1 MEKKEYKC
9 LVVDDEPVAIRIIK
23 NYLSHFS
30 AFELVAGC
38 TNPIE
43 ALSFLQKGDIDLV
56 FLDIEMPVLT
66 GLELIKT
73 LKVTP
78 CIIFT
83 TAHRNFAV
91 EAFDIE
97 ALDYL
102 LKPITLERFTK
113 SINRFIDSKTVLPIN
128 STEDNTD
135 FIIIKSD
142 KKNHRIKF
150 NDIVFIESMA
160 DYVIVHLGSEK
171 FITKERISHFEEK
184 LPSSQFLRVHRGY
197 IVNLS
202 LITSFYG
209 YTLELGKKKI
219 PVGRNFKAQL
229 DETLRK

>member
-1 MEKKEYKC
+1 MEKKKYKC
-9 LVVDDEPVAIRIIK
+9 LIVDDEPVAIRILK
-23 NYLSHFS
+23 SHLSHFS

-73 LKVTP
+73 LSVPP

-91 EAFDIE
+91 EAFEIE

-102 LKPITLERFTK
+102 LKPITLERFAK
-113 SINRFIDSKTVLPIN
+113 SVNRFIELKKQPEPEGGKDDAGV
-128 STEDNTD
+128 
-135 FIIIKSD
+135 IIIKSD
-142 KKNHRIKF
+142 KKNHRLKIT
-150 NDIVFIESMA
+150 DIVYIESLA
-160 DYVIVHLGSEK
+160 DYVVVHLDSEK
-171 FITKERISHFEEK
+171 FVTKERISHLEEK

-197 IVNLS
+197 IVNLEQ
-202 LITSFYG
+202 ITSFYG
-209 YTLELGKKKI
+209 YTLELGKTKI
-219 PVGRNFKAQL
+219 PVGRNYKEQL
-229 DETLRK
+229 DVILK